1 MCGHDPILLSREMHE
16 MPNPTR
22 FLVAGQM
29 SGFEIDSERGFVLV
43 FEDGAAGVLMIWI
56 RAPRWP
62 AWRCLFS
69 TSRVAT
75 VPETRRNLCPRPSA
89 LFLGRPN
96 ILPCPRPDRKGASPL
111 RLFLFV
117 SSLDCSRVH
126 KNWRIFDTVA
136 LQISRRGQGPSP

>member
-29 SGFEIDSERGFVLV
+29 SGSEIDSERGFVLV

-75 VPETRRNLCPRPSA
+75 VPETRRPLCPRASA
-89 LFLGRPN
+89 LLRQTQYPP
-96 ILPCPRPDRKGASPL
+96 LSTPRSEGSLSSASLPL
-111 RLFLFV
+111 RELSGL
-117 SSLDCSRVH
+117 L
-126 KNWRIFDTVA
+126 K
-136 LQISRRGQGPSP
+136 SP